1 MGSPAP
7 ITFTFVNA
15 HLAAFDEMTEKRNA
29 DFHDLSK
36 RLSFDNNNIPP
47 QPPQPPQSPG
57 AEGENISPEPRTDLM
72 ETEPSSQPLTRSMYE
87 TDVLFWMVSCF
98 SDGNNC
104 V

>member
-36 RLSFDNNNIPP
+36 RLSFNNDVPP
-47 QPPQPPQSPG
+47 AQPPS
-57 AEGENISPEPRTDLM
+57 AEGEDNSPDPRTDSVG
-72 ETEPSSQPLTRSMYE
+72 TEPSSQSLSIYE

-98 SDGNNC
+98 SD
-104 V
+104 

>member
-1 MGSPAP
+1 MDFPAP

-36 RLSFDNNNIPP
+36 RLSFDNNDIPP
-47 QPPQPPQSPG
+47 PPPPQSPG
-57 AEGENISPEPRTDLM
+57 AEGEDISPEPRTDLM
-72 ETEPSSQPLTRSMYE
+72 ATEPSSLSIYE
-87 TDVLFWMVSCF
+87 TDVLFWMVSYF
-98 SDGNNC
+98 SDGNNG

>member
-36 RLSFDNNNIPP
+36 RLSFDNNDIPP
-47 QPPQPPQSPG
+47 QPPQPSG
-57 AEGENISPEPRTDLM
+57 SEGEDIPPEPRTDSM
-72 ETEPSSQPLTRSMYE
+72 WTDFSSQPLSIYE
-87 TDVLFWMVSCF
+87 TDVLFWMVGCF
-98 SDGNNC
+98 L
-104 V
+104 

>member
-36 RLSFDNNNIPP
+36 RLSFDNNEVPP
-47 QPPQPPQSPG
+47 QPP
-57 AEGENISPEPRTDLM
+57 ATEGEDIPAETRTDVVA
-72 ETEPSSQPLTRSMYE
+72 TEPSSQSLSIYE

-98 SDGNNC
+98 L
-104 V
+104 

>member
-36 RLSFDNNNIPP
+36 RLSFDNKETPPP
-47 QPPQPPQSPG
+47 QLPG
-57 AEGENISPEPRTDLM
+57 ADGEDISPEPG
-72 ETEPSSQPLTRSMYE
+72 TELIGTEFGSGPLSIYE

-98 SDGNNC
+98 SDRNNRI
-104 V
+104 